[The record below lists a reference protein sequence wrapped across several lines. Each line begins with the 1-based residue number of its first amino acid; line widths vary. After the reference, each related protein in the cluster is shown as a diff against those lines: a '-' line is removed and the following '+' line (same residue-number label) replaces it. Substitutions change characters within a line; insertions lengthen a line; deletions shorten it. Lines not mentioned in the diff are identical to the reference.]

1 MAQLPL
7 YDVRELIRQYFHACR
22 KDEKKFNDCVFAKLG
37 WKKNIPGSPEGE
49 PQIFE
54 KKNPIYTRVQK

>member
-1 MAQLPL
+1 MCQKLKA
-7 YDVRELIRQYFHACR
+7 DRQYLHACR

-49 PQIFE
+49 PQVFE
-54 KKNPIYTRVQK
+54 KKNPIFTRVQK